1 MDIDK
6 KLVDKWC
13 EEIKGKGSLE
23 QPVLGEILTPLCK
36 VCKNADFHYGT
47 WDAPECSVYGQM
59 PKEIIDCK
67 SYDCPHFEKDEKS
80 NWCDFF
86 TFDENGK
93 PSPKR
98 K

>member
-23 QPVLGEILTPLCK
+23 QPVLGGIRCSICAI
-36 VCKNADFHYGT
+36 CKNADFHYGT
-47 WDAPECSVYGQM
+47 WDDPECSVYGKL
-59 PKEIIDCK
+59 PEKLARAKE
-67 SYDCPHFEKDEKS
+67 YECPDFIHDKKS
-80 NWCDFF
+80 NDNIFF
-86 TFDENGK
+86 TLDENGK
-93 PSPKR
+93 PLPKH

>member
-23 QPVLGEILTPLCK
+23 QPVLGEILTTLCK
-36 VCKNADFHYGT
+36 VCKTADFHYGN
-47 WDAPECSVYGQM
+47 WHAPECSVYGKM
-59 PKEIIDCK
+59 PEKLARAKE
-67 SYDCPHFEKDEKS
+67 YECPDFIHDKKS
-80 NWCDFF
+80 NSNIFF
-86 TFDENGK
+86 TVDENGK
-93 PSPKR
+93 PLPKR

>member
-23 QPVLGEILTPLCK
+23 QPVLGEIKCSICAI
-36 VCKNADFHYGT
+36 CKNADFHYGT
-47 WDAPECSVYGQM
+47 WDAPECSVYGKM
-59 PKEIIDCK
+59 PKEIADCE

-86 TFDENGK
+86 TFDDKGK